1 MSKEPSYPKRFNFKE
16 VQKKWMNYWREE
28 KIYSFDINQK
38 GEIFSIDTPP
48 PFVSG
53 DLHMGHIL
61 NHSWID
67 FVARY
72 HKLKG
77 DNVYFPQGFD
87 CHGLPVE
94 LAVQKEYGIS
104 QHQRDVFLEKC
115 VEWVDNNIRNM
126 RRQFDDIGYS
136 SDWDYTYRTMNDD
149 YKYKVQLSLLYFY
162 NKGWLYREKFP
173 THYCMNCETS
183 VAKAEVGYK
192 EESGSLWY
200 LKLPI
205 MGDSD
210 EFITIATTRPEYM
223 EACVAILI
231 NPNDDRYYH
240 LSAAEVKIPFTN
252 RTVRVYVDKY
262 VDMNFGTGV
271 VYVCT
276 YGDEMDIKWKLKYDL
291 EEIQI
296 FTDDGHLN
304 ENSKYQGHTI
314 LEAREKIVADLDKM
328 GLLEKVEDY
337 EHSIIIHSERSSC
350 RKPIEYLPVYQWFIN
365 VKDFTQ
371 DIIESAEKMIWH
383 PEKQKQRL
391 LDWATGLD
399 WNWVIS
405 RQRVF
410 GTPIPF
416 WYCIECGEIIA
427 PSKENLPLD
436 PVTTAPPVEMCPK
449 CKNTKLIGEKDV
461 CDCWIDSSITPLEIA
476 KWEEETGSSDFYE
489 RTYLKAKVHRPQGYE
504 IIRTWLFYTLF
515 RCKKLTG
522 KDPFYEVMIN
532 GMVAGPDGRHMSKSL
547 GNSISPDEILPLYGA
562 DAIRQW
568 AAMGSLGDDY
578 PFEFSWINLQ
588 TKQPISDSVI
598 AEERTRLPE
607 DKFNKKFRIRC
618 DQLVG
623 TSRFITKIWNAFR
636 FLFLNLNKIEI
647 SNLNIKNE
655 DLSAIDSFYYSEFNK
670 NLELIGKDFDD
681 YNWHGAALNLR
692 SFFWNDL
699 CDNYIEALKHKFYSN
714 NHQIRETSLKKALNL
729 FYKMLILSAITMPFI
744 SEEIHST
751 IYQKFTN
758 LKSIHQERWPGQY
771 LKVSE
776 ELVDIGKIGIEIIK
790 LLRMNKSK
798 LQIPLNQEISHV
810 VILTE
815 GNQLKKIETL
825 RDDIKNT
832 IRIENLEIIKNS
844 EENKLKENPDL
855 KQKIEDLKIKIY
867 IYNSQK

>member
-1 MSKEPSYPKRFNFKE
+1 MSRETLYPKRFNFKE
-16 VQKKWMNYWREE
+16 VQKKWMKYWHDE
-28 KIYSFDINQK
+28 KIYSFDIDRE

-72 HKLKG
+72 HKMKG
-77 DNVYFPQGFD
+77 DIVYFPQGFD

-126 RRQFDDIGYS
+126 RRQFDDLGYS

-162 NKGWLYREKFP
+162 NKGLLYREKFP

-183 VAKAEVGYK
+183 LAKAEVGYM
-192 EESGSLWY
+192 EESGNLWY
-200 LKLPI
+200 MKLPI
-205 MGDSD
+205 VGGEN

-231 NPNDDRYYH
+231 NPNDERYYH
-240 LSAAEVKIPFTN
+240 LSAAEVQIPFTD
-252 RTVRVYVDKY
+252 RTVRVYMDKN
-262 VDMNFGTGV
+262 VDMNFGTGI

-276 YGDEMDIKWKLKYDL
+276 YGDEMDIKWKLQYDL

-296 FTDDGHLN
+296 FTEDGHMN
-304 ENSKYQGHTI
+304 RNSKYQGLTI
-314 LEAREKIVADLDKM
+314 LETREQIVTDLEKL
-328 GLLEKVEDY
+328 GLIEKVEDY
-337 EHSIIIHSERSSC
+337 KHSIIIHSERSSC
-350 RKPIEYLPVYQWFIN
+350 RKPIEYLPVYQWFVN
-365 VKDFTQ
+365 VKDFTK
-371 DIIESAEKMIWH
+371 DIIESAENMKWH

-391 LDWATGLD
+391 LDWARGLD

-416 WYCIECGEIIA
+416 WYCMECGEIIA
-427 PSKENLPLD
+427 PTKENLPLD
-436 PVTTAPPVEMCPK
+436 PVTTSPPINECPK
-449 CKNTKLIGEKDV
+449 CKSTKIVGEKDV

-476 KWEEETGSSDFYE
+476 KWEEETGNKNFFE

-547 GNSISPDEILPLYGA
+547 GNSISPDEIMPLYGT

-588 TKQPISDSVI
+588 SKQPMSNSVI
-598 AEERTRLPE
+598 SEERVRLPE
-607 DKFNKKFRIRC
+607 DKFNKKFGIRC

-636 FLFLNLNKIEI
+636 FLFLNLKKIEI
-647 SNLNIKNE
+647 SNLNIKTE
-655 DLSAIDSFYYSEFNK
+655 ELSEIDCFYYSEFNK
-670 NLELIGKDFDD
+670 NLELIGKYFDE
-681 YNWHGAALNLR
+681 YNWHGATLNLR
-692 SFFWNDL
+692 SFFRNDL
-699 CDNYIEALKHKFYSN
+699 CDNYIEVIKHKFYSDDP
-714 NHQIRETSLKKALNL
+714 QIRATSLKNALNL
-729 FYKMLILSAITMPFI
+729 FYKILIISAIIMPFI
-744 SEEIHST
+744 SEEINSI
-751 IYQKFTN
+751 IYKKFTQ
-758 LKSIHQERWPGQY
+758 LKSIHQEKWPNYYPG
-771 LKVSE
+771 VPE
-776 ELVDIGKIGIEIIK
+776 ELANTGKMGIEIIK
-790 LLRMNKSK
+790 VLRMN
-798 LQIPLNQEISHV
+798 I

-815 GNQLKKIETL
+815 RNQLKNIEKL
-825 RDDIKNT
+825 RNDIQNT
-832 IRIENLEIIKNS
+832 IRIDNFDIFEIS
-844 EENKLKENPDL
+844 EENKLKETPDL
-855 KQKIEDLKIKIY
+855 KQKIEDLEIKIY